1 MKSRTVFKK
10 KKKKQKYL
18 KVEKQIQERKHNAL
32 YVH

>member
-10 KKKKQKYL
+10 KEKKQKYL
-18 KVEKQIQERKHNAL
+18 KMEKQIQERKHNAL